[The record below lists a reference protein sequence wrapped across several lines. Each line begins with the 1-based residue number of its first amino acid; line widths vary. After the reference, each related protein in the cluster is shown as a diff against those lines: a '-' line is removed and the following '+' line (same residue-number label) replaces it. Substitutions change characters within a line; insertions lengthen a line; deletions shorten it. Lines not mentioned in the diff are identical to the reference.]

1 MRTDKVLTM
10 AEGAKM
16 ILEKLKN
23 GEALAKFKEMMI
35 EQGVSETVAHELC
48 YNRNYAGVFKS
59 KAKQSTRLEAK
70 KSGHIKSIDALKL
83 GFIASHLGAGRIKA
97 GDAIS
102 YEVGFRLLKTVGDQI
117 EAGKH
122 QLHFHFSFLILLG
135 DVQTVQIF
143 LSNRRTLDPSGP
155 QQR

>member
-1 MRTDKVLTM
+1 MLLRTNKALTM

-35 EQGVSETVAHELC
+35 EQGVNESIAHELC
-48 YNRNYAGVFKS
+48 YKRNYEGVFKS

-70 KSGHIKSIDALKL
+70 KAGYVKSIDALKL

-97 GDAIS
+97 GDPIS

-122 QLHFHFSFLILLG
+122 SHLNSTPLCN
-135 DVQTVQIF
+135 
-143 LSNRRTLDPSGP
+143 SN
-155 QQR
+155 